1 MLPLWVLSAVN
12 WMQNLILI
20 MEEYFGIIL
29 LISLIVKI
37 GIHVFLDLSNN
48 SFQGLGAPGMINPKL
63 LFPYTK
69 TVKPHLH
76 LARKICNISYY
87 IFLVTFI
94 IASIYLI
101 SYQLFIY

>member
-1 MLPLWVLSAVN
+1 
-12 WMQNLILI
+12 
-20 MEEYFGIIL
+20 MEVFFGIML
-29 LISLIVKI
+29 LISIIVKI